1 MSTELIVRA
10 YTSSNIQLTVDPTAN
25 SAAMIRGQFAGS
37 FSLVADWPGTPGLVG
52 IMAPWADFLQGVSF
66 NKIDVRVIQTNFL
79 PPGGDVYYSAF
90 QFDTE
95 QIIMHFYRDSE
106 DYYGRIFTNGEC
118 LREPVVNVQWAT
130 DSNPDGAYLII
141 QVPFWVPLSSNLD
154 LLEPQPIYFDC
165 EPGLELR
172 FNAL

>member
-10 YTSSNIQLTVDPTAN
+10 YTSSNIQLTVNPTA
-25 SAAMIRGQFAGS
+25 AAMIRGQFAGV
-37 FSLVADWPGTPGLVG
+37 FSLVSDGPGGPVLVG
-52 IMAPWADFLQGVSF
+52 IMAPEADFLQGVSF

-95 QIIMHFYRDSE
+95 QIIMHFFRDSE
-106 DYYGRIFTNGEC
+106 DVYGRIFTNGEC

-154 LLEPQPIYFDC
+154 LGELIYFDC
-165 EPGLELR
+165 APGLELR

>member
-1 MSTELIVRA
+1 MSSTELIVGA
-10 YTSSNIQLTVDPTAN
+10 YTSSNIQLTINPSAN

-37 FSLVADWPGTPGLVG
+37 FSLVASWTPTQGLVG

-66 NKIDVRVIQTNFL
+66 NKIDVRVIQMNFQ
-79 PPGGDVYYSAF
+79 PGGEGNFSAF

-95 QIIMHFYRDSE
+95 QIIMHFHRDAE
-106 DYYGRIFTNGEC
+106 DYDGRIFTNGEC

-130 DSNPDGAYLII
+130 DSNPDGAYLIV
-141 QVPFWVPLSSNLD
+141 QVPFWVPLSSNQNLGN
-154 LLEPQPIYFDC
+154 PITFNC